1 VVSSVADL
9 AWMAGHWSGEA
20 AGTRTE
26 ELWTAPDGGL
36 LLGLHRDV
44 TASGRTF
51 FEFLR
56 IEESD
61 SGLVYVAQPL
71 GRPPVRFPLLRSGD
85 SEVVFEN
92 PGHDFPQRIVYS
104 REGDALRARVEGTID
119 GTERVESW
127 EWVRR

>member
-1 VVSSVADL
+1 
-9 AWMAGHWSGEA
+9 M
-20 AGTRTE
+20 
-26 ELWTAPDGGL
+26 APDGGL

-44 TASGRTF
+44 RASGRTF

-71 GRPPVRFPLLRSGD
+71 GRPPVRFPLLTIGE

-92 PGHDFPQRIVYS
+92 AAHDFPQRIIYT
-104 REGDALRARVEGTID
+104 REDNVLRARVEGTID
-119 GTERVESW
+119 GTGRVESW
-127 EWVRR
+127 EWVRDRRP